1 VEIAA
6 LTSFLAPFLPYV
18 VQAGHKVAGKAADA
32 IGEEAANYAQRLWER
47 LRPGVEAKPA
57 AQEAV
62 EEVAKSPEDED
73 ALGALR
79 IQLRKLLE
87 EDQEL
92 AAELTS
98 IWQEARAANVVTASG
113 ERSVAVG
120 GDVSGSTIITGDQVQ
135 TDRS

>member
-18 VQAGHKVAGKAADA
+18 VQAGQKVAGKAADA
-32 IGEEAANYAQRLWER
+32 IGDEAANYAQKLWDR
-47 LRPGVEAKPA
+47 LRPGVEQKPA

-62 EEVAKSPEDED
+62 EEVAAHPEDED

-92 AAELTS
+92 AADLTK
-98 IWQEARAANVVTASG
+98 IWDEAKAANVVTASG

-120 GDVSGSTIITGDQVQ
+120 RDVSGSTIITGDQVQ
-135 TDRS
+135 TDGH

>member
-1 VEIAA
+1 MEIVA

-18 VQAGHKVAGKAADA
+18 VQAGQKVAGKAADV
-32 IGEEAANYAQRLWER
+32 IGDEAANYAEKLWER
-47 LRPGVEAKPA
+47 LRPGVESKPA

-62 EEVAKSPEDED
+62 EEVAAHPEDED

-92 AAELTS
+92 AADLTK
-98 IWQEARAANVVTASG
+98 IWQEAQAANVVTASG

-120 GDVSGSTIITGDQVQ
+120 GDVSGSTIVTGDQVQ
-135 TDRS
+135 TDRP

>member
-6 LTSFLAPFLPYV
+6 LTSFLAPFLPYLV
-18 VQAGHKVAGKAADA
+18 RAGQKVAGKAADTL
-32 IGEEAANYAQRLWER
+32 GDEAAKYAQALWER
-47 LRPGVEAKPA
+47 LKPGVERKPA

-62 EEVAKSPEDED
+62 EEVAANPEDED

-87 EDQEL
+87 EDEGL
-92 AAELTS
+92 AADLTKL
-98 IWQEARAANVVTASG
+98 WQEAQAANVVTASG

-120 GDVSGSTIITGDQVQ
+120 GDVSASTIVTGDQVQ
-135 TDRS
+135 TDRR

>member
-1 VEIAA
+1 MEIVA

-18 VQAGHKVAGKAADA
+18 LQAGHKVAGRAADV
-32 IGEEAANYAQRLWER
+32 IGDEAANYAEKLWER
-47 LRPGVEAKPA
+47 IRPGVEQKPA

-62 EEVAKSPEDED
+62 EEVAAHPEDED

-87 EDQEL
+87 EDEGL
-92 AAELTS
+92 AADLTK
-98 IWQEARAANVVTASG
+98 IWQEAQAANVVKASG

-135 TDRS
+135 TDRP

>member
-120 GDVSGSTIITGDQVQ
+120 GNVSGSTIITGDQVQ

>member
-1 VEIAA
+1 MEIAA

-18 VQAGHKVAGKAADA
+18 VQAGQKVAGKAADA
-32 IGEEAANYAQRLWER
+32 VGEEAANYAQKLWDR
-47 LRPGVEAKPA
+47 IRPGVEAKPA

-62 EEVAKSPEDED
+62 EEVAAHPEDED

-87 EDQEL
+87 EDEEL
-92 AAELTS
+92 AADMAK
-98 IWQEARAANVVTASG
+98 IWQEAQAANVVTASG

-120 GDVSGSTIITGDQVQ
+120 RDVSGSTIITGDQVK
-135 TDRS
+135 TDGP

>member
-1 VEIAA
+1 MEIAA

-18 VQAGHKVAGKAADA
+18 VQAGQKVAGKAADA
-32 IGEEAANYAQRLWER
+32 IGDEAANYAQKLWER
-47 LRPGVEAKPA
+47 LRPGVESKPA

-62 EEVAKSPEDED
+62 EEVAANPEDED

-87 EDQEL
+87 EDEKL
-92 AAELTS
+92 AAELTE
-98 IWQEARAANVVTASG
+98 IWQQAQAANVVTASG

-120 GDVSGSTIITGDQVQ
+120 GNVSGSTIITGDQVQ
-135 TDRS
+135 TDPP